1 MILLLIFTA
10 LVLGVPLLSYG
21 LYLRMNARA
30 GLLQRACEL
39 CGGSLFW
46 PLLRAAVNSV
56 WSIALVIL
64 AYPLGWLPQPRP
76 RPCGPG
82 LPPVVLTHGLY
93 HNASAWFLYRR
104 RLRRAGFADVRTY
117 AYPSFFKPFE
127 AIVEGLVQEALAAAA
142 ASPTGKALLVGL
154 SLGGM
159 VTRAA
164 LADARLKGRVAGVLL
179 ICAPHGGSAL
189 APRFALGRLARGLA
203 PNGSIVRCV
212 NGPLGVDALGPGV
225 PRLSIY
231 TPMDNIV
238 LPLSSVRLRPELL
251 ALGWAE
257 VCAPPVSHVGMLYD
271 RRVVALGVEFLLRA
285 ASRPASPEACP

>member
-1 MILLLIFTA
+1 MILLLIFA
-10 LVLGVPLLSYG
+10 AIVIGVPVLSYA
-21 LYLRMNARA
+21 LYLRENARA
-30 GLLQRACEL
+30 GLLARAREL

-46 PLLRAAVNSV
+46 PLLRAAANST

-64 AYPLGWLPQPRP
+64 AYPLGWLPRP

-82 LPPVVLTHGLY
+82 GLPPVILTHGLY

-104 RLRRAGFADVRTY
+104 RLRQAGFADVRTY
-117 AYPSFFKPFE
+117 SYTCFFKPFE

-154 SLGGM
+154 SLGGL

-164 LADARLKGRVAGVLL
+164 LADARLNGCVAGVLL
-179 ICAPHGGSAL
+179 ICTPHGGSAL
-189 APRFALGRLARGLA
+189 APVFALGSLARRGLD
-203 PNGSIVRCV
+203 PEGGLVRRV
-212 NGPLGVDALGPGV
+212 TGPLAVDALGPDV
-225 PRLSIY
+225 PRLSIF
-231 TPMDNIV
+231 TPLDNIV
-238 LPLSSVRLRPELL
+238 LPLSNARLRPELL
-251 ALGWAE
+251 AQGWTE

-285 ASRPASPEACP
+285 AV